1 MNEIAENPFGSYRQ
15 TVGVVGVPLFCAF
28 LAILLASV
36 QPEEGGFPLWAWYL
50 LGTAVVTGAAW
61 GVGRLALK
69 RQVARGNPHCTTRL
83 KRRYLLFVFVC
94 SVMGV
99 AGVFGLGISV
109 LGGWI
114 RITFAILV
122 PAMAASVVL
131 TLAGAALLWHLLRR

>member
-1 MNEIAENPFGSYRQ
+1 MNQTEENPFGSYRQ
-15 TVGVVGVPLFCAF
+15 TVGVVGVPLFCAL

-114 RITFAILV
+114 RITFAILI

-131 TLAGAALLWHLLRR
+131 TCAGAALLWHLLRR